1 MATSKSAARGR
12 SGASTGTAASGNAA
26 GAAPN
31 PQAEAVPP
39 TVERLI
45 KKYPNRRLYDTTT
58 SGYITLTEVKDMVM
72 AHQRVRVQDAK
83 TGEDLTRSIL
93 LQIILEEE
101 AAGSPLFSESV
112 LANFIRFYG
121 HAMHGFVGPYMERSM
136 QVMLDAQSALSEQ
149 ARHNAKTITPDM
161 WAQFMKMPSPMGPYA
176 EQGTQ
181 WVNQVQEQ
189 MARQTE
195 QMMSAFGLKPNTGG
209 GKS

>member
-1 MATSKSAARGR
+1 MASSKSAGR
-12 SGASTGTAASGNAA
+12 SRTSSAHAEPSANS
-26 GAAPN
+26 GAA
-31 PQAEAVPP
+31 AEPATP

-58 SGYITLTEVKDMVM
+58 SAYITLTEVKDMVM

-101 AAGSPLFSESV
+101 AAGSPLFSENV
-112 LANFIRFYG
+112 LASFIRFYG
-121 HAMHGFVGPYMERSM
+121 HAMQGFVGPYMERSM
-136 QVMLDAQSALSEQ
+136 QVMLDAQTRLSEQ
-149 ARHNAKTITPDM
+149 ARHNAQAITPDM
-161 WAQFMKMPSPMGPYA
+161 WAQFLKMPSPMGPFA

-189 MARQTE
+189 VNRQTE
-195 QMMSAFGLKPNTGG
+195 QMMSAFGLKPTGG
-209 GKS
+209 SGKSS